1 MPEAKLSGTV
11 IPAGPIYLPHGRH
24 RGPHS
29 GFGVVHIWAEHA
41 DEMIKQGFPEIDDVP
56 AYVASLIYEGAP
68 IHFPATRSMRATRLQ
83 VIAGIRGIVVL
94 EERQDG
100 ENNTF
105 YSIVTAIPGGR
116 RDGPRIGKV
125 WLAPRQ

>member
-1 MPEAKLSGTV
+1 MPEAKLSGIV
-11 IPAGPIYLPHGRH
+11 IPPGPIHLPQGRH

-29 GFGVVHIWAEHA
+29 GFGVAHIWAEHA
-41 DEMIKQGFPEIDDVP
+41 DEIIKQGFPEIDDVP
-56 AYVASLIYEGAP
+56 AYAASLIYEGAP
-68 IHFPATRSMRATRLQ
+68 IHFPATRKMYTTRLQ
-83 VIAGIRGIVVL
+83 VIAGVRGIVVL
-94 EERQDG
+94 EERRDG
-100 ENNTF
+100 QNNTF